1 MRIIAGRHRG
11 RRIAVPGDA
20 PLRPTADRTRES
32 LFNILTKG
40 RLLPDQGDLV
50 AGARVLDAF
59 AGSGALGLE
68 ALSRGAACVTFM
80 EMLAVAYSCCQTNV
94 ATLGEEE
101 KSQVLRAD
109 VLRPPSP
116 PADGPFAPCDLVL
129 MDPPYNQGLA
139 PPALAALAA
148 AGWLRSGTIICVEVM
163 AKEPFEPPAS
173 FEPLEERKYGK
184 ARLCFL
190 QAKLG

>member
-11 RRIAVPGDA
+11 RRISVPGDA

-40 RLLPDQGDLV
+40 RLLPDQGNLV
-50 AGARVLDAF
+50 AEARVLDAF

-80 EMLAVAYSCCQTNV
+80 EMLAVAYSYCQANV
-94 ATLGEEE
+94 ATLGEQK

-109 VLRPPSP
+109 VLRPPAP
-116 PADGPFAPCDLVL
+116 PADSFFTPCDLVL

-139 PPALAALAA
+139 PPALAALADR
-148 AGWLRSGTIICVEVM
+148 GWLRNDALICVEVM
-163 AKEPFEPPAS
+163 AKEPFEPPRG
-173 FEPLEERKYGK
+173 FEMLDERKYGK
-184 ARLCFL
+184 ARLCFV
-190 QAKLG
+190 QANFG